1 MTTPTLKLELTV
13 AEIDMAFVLFQA
25 AKQDKYTYDE
35 INTLMRKIQ
44 DQGRPQLEALAVQ
57 KNTEAAIEKVKARKP
72 RAPKA
77 KPATSSERV
86 EVPAPTVD
94 VSIPDLSDLKL
105 D

>member
-25 AKQDKYTYDE
+25 ARQDKYTYDQ
-35 INTLMRKIQ
+35 INQLLAKIQ
-44 DQGRPQLEALAVQ
+44 AQGKPQLAALAL
-57 KNTEAAIEKVKARKP
+57 KKETPPPAPKVRKP
-72 RAPKA
+72 RTPKPEAVA
-77 KPATSSERV
+77 KPQQPEPS
-86 EVPAPTVD
+86 VD